1 MAPSKVLSAQYVDD
15 ETWRKELCPECGARL
30 LGLAAWKDHA
40 PRHGWGEERFAAR
53 VRAGRPGEVIQL
65 NPAILGGGSNSLRVE
80 AVEDATW
87 KLGIPA

>member
-15 ETWRKELCPECGARL
+15 ETWRKELCPECGARV

-40 PRHGWGEERFAAR
+40 PRHGWGEEWFAAR